1 MTEQELKT
9 QIRKRIHRDLGVI
22 PDWVWEHYWNLSV
35 VCEYLE
41 VDTGSEPDIMG
52 DDGEIYVNQ
61 MKTVLETLNTVTQ
74 HDVPSFSLS
83 RYRQQPTPRQK
94 TPKPP
99 HAEDIADMIELWWSV
114 LPERDKQAIT
124 QSWEFAYNLLD
135 AFAPTFRE
143 WYAGKRTLTPEETRQ
158 WFTEFFLAEVFG
170 LEDAENPPTHD
181 SAERWVLEDVENLPT
196 HEVYL
201 VSEPRTIPLLVKRIL
216 AYDVVPFADGT
227 TYTIRSDGLS
237 AQAFL
242 LTDMNVFATLWGM
255 TLSVVLRCLLT
266 GERVPPRLVCAF
278 YGHPQLELTPVFPL
292 YLSAEAVA
300 RVWSTVRSSGSPKS
314 WALSR
319 CNLYSFRSY
328 AEALQA
334 WNRVTPEDWRI
345 PDYRV
350 FHKEWTRAQKR
361 ESNMWFRLSLPPSRT
376 GKQEE
381 GSPEQKLATSFLPF
395 HPPKKFRSH
404 YGCRAI

>member
-1 MTEQELKT
+1 LSTLGVIMTEQELKE
-9 QIRKRIHRDLGVI
+9 QIRERIHRDLGVI

-35 VCEYLE
+35 VREYIE
-41 VDTGSEPDIMG
+41 DDTGFERDIMG

-61 MKTVLETLNTVTQ
+61 MKTVLETLNTVTP

-83 RYRQQPTPRQK
+83 RNRQQPTPHEEMLR
-94 TPKPP
+94 PP
-99 HAEDIADMIELWWSV
+99 HAQDIADMIELWWSV

-135 AFAPTFRE
+135 AFAPTFWE
-143 WYAGKRTLTPEETRQ
+143 WYAGKSVLTPEETRQ
-158 WFTEFFLAEVFG
+158 WFTKLFPAEVLVLG
-170 LEDAENPPTHD
+170 NAENPPTH
-181 SAERWVLEDVENLPT
+181 
-196 HEVYL
+196 EVYIAYK
-201 VSEPRTIPLLVKRIL
+201 PRFSN
-216 AYDVVPFADGT
+216 YVVPFADGT
-227 TYTIRSDGLS
+227 IYSIRSDVWS

-242 LTDMNVFATLWGM
+242 LIDMNTFATHWGM

-266 GERVPPRLVCAF
+266 GERVPPRLVCTF
-278 YGHPQLELTPVFPL
+278 FGQPQMHLTPVFPP

-300 RVWSTVRSSGSPKS
+300 RVWSTVRFSGSPKS
-314 WALSR
+314 WSLSR
-319 CNLYSFRSY
+319 CSLGLFRSY

-361 ESNMWFRLSLPPSRT
+361 AFNSWFRMPAPSSRT

-381 GSPEQKLATSFLPF
+381 ESPEQKLAMPF
-395 HPPKKFRSH
+395 FPFRPQSS
-404 YGCRAI
+404 YTCVTMYF

>member
-22 PDWVWEHYWNLSV
+22 PEWVWEHYWNLSV
-35 VCEYLE
+35 VREYIE
-41 VDTGSEPDIMG
+41 DDTGFERDIMG

-61 MKTVLETLNTVTQ
+61 MKTVLETLNTVTP
-74 HDVPSFSLS
+74 HDVPSFSLT
-83 RYRQQPTPRQK
+83 RNRQQPTPREE
-94 TPKPP
+94 TLRLP
-99 HAEDIADMIELWWSV
+99 HAQDIADMIELWWSV

-143 WYAGKRTLTPEETRQ
+143 WYAGKSVLTPEETRQ
-158 WFTEFFLAEVFG
+158 WFTKLFPAEVLVLG
-170 LEDAENPPTHD
+170 NAENPPTH
-181 SAERWVLEDVENLPT
+181 
-196 HEVYL
+196 EVYIAYK
-201 VSEPRTIPLLVKRIL
+201 PRFSN
-216 AYDVVPFADGT
+216 YVVPFADGT
-227 TYTIRSDGLS
+227 IYSIRSDVWS

-242 LTDMNVFATLWGM
+242 LIDMNAFATHWGM

-266 GERVPPRLVCAF
+266 GERVPPRLVCTF
-278 YGHPQLELTPVFPL
+278 FGQPQMHLTPVFPP

-300 RVWSTVRSSGSPKS
+300 RVWSTVRFSGSAKTWS
-314 WALSR
+314 LSR
-319 CNLYSFRSY
+319 CSLGLFRSY

-345 PDYRV
+345 PNYRV
-350 FHKEWTRAQKR
+350 FHTEWTRAQKLAFN
-361 ESNMWFRLSLPPSRT
+361 SWFRMPAPSSRT

-381 GSPEQKLATSFLPF
+381 ESPEQKLAMPF
-395 HPPKKFRSH
+395 FPFRFPSS
-404 YGCRAI
+404 YAPVTMYFPFT